1 MAETKRATNSLTKGN
16 NGAVTEKKPNKTI
29 YEIIKAGEKQFAA
42 ALPKH
47 LNSERFTRIAIT
59 TIRQNPKLAECN
71 AESLL
76 GSLMT
81 IAQLGLEPGVLGQ
94 YYLIP
99 FKNNKLGT
107 IECQFQLGYKGMI
120 ELLRRTGQLSDI
132 YAYTVYS
139 NDEFDIEYGLDRT
152 LKHKPAFTNPEG
164 RGEIVGF
171 YSVAILKDGTRAF
184 EYMTKK
190 EVIEHEE
197 KYRKGNFKNEIWN
210 KNFEEMSLK
219 TVTKKMLKW
228 LPISVEMIE
237 NLRKDEQI
245 YKLDEKT
252 NEVTSEYIDENI
264 INYDEDGVIVEE
276 KPTTE
281 DMQTLM
287 TISQASGIDITKKA
301 KELYGVSTLD
311 DINMEQYNELKEI
324 AING

>member
-94 YYLIP
+94 CYLIP

-171 YSVAILKDGTRAF
+171 YSVAILKDGT
-184 EYMTKK
+184 
-190 EVIEHEE
+190 
-197 KYRKGNFKNEIWN
+197 
-210 KNFEEMSLK
+210 
-219 TVTKKMLKW
+219 
-228 LPISVEMIE
+228 
-237 NLRKDEQI
+237 
-245 YKLDEKT
+245 
-252 NEVTSEYIDENI
+252 
-264 INYDEDGVIVEE
+264 IVEE
-276 KPTTE
+276 GAEEELKNKALGYIWEVVPESIRDREKIITEHLVSKIYESNDSIRIRVISENRPNIKARKVEPTLE
-281 DMQTLM
+281 DIYLM
-287 TISQASGIDITKKA
+287 HFQREG
-301 KELYGVSTLD
+301 KEL
-311 DINMEQYNELKEI
+311 
-324 AING
+324 

>member
-1 MAETKRATNSLTKGN
+1 MAETKRATNSLVKGS

-76 GSLMT
+76 GNLMT

-94 YYLIP
+94 CYLIP

-139 NDEFDIEYGLDRT
+139 NDEFD
-152 LKHKPAFTNPEG
+152 
-164 RGEIVGF
+164 
-171 YSVAILKDGTRAF
+171 
-184 EYMTKK
+184 
-190 EVIEHEE
+190 
-197 KYRKGNFKNEIWN
+197 
-210 KNFEEMSLK
+210 
-219 TVTKKMLKW
+219 
-228 LPISVEMIE
+228 
-237 NLRKDEQI
+237 
-245 YKLDEKT
+245 
-252 NEVTSEYIDENI
+252 
-264 INYDEDGVIVEE
+264 
-276 KPTTE
+276 
-281 DMQTLM
+281 
-287 TISQASGIDITKKA
+287 
-301 KELYGVSTLD
+301 
-311 DINMEQYNELKEI
+311 
-324 AING
+324 

>member
-1 MAETKRATNSLTKGN
+1 MAEVKKATNSLAKGTT
-16 NGAVTEKKPNKTI
+16 GSVVEKKKGKTI
-29 YEIIKAGEKQFAA
+29 FDIIKAGEQQFAA

-47 LNSERFTRIAIT
+47 INSERFTRIAIT

-94 YYLIP
+94 CYLIP

-139 NDEFDIEYGLDRT
+139 NDEFSIEYGLERT
-152 LKHKPAFTNPEG
+152 LKHIPAFSNVDG

-184 EYMTKK
+184 EYMTKR

-197 KYRKGNFKNEIWN
+197 KYRKGNFKNDIWN
-210 KNFEEMSLK
+210 KNFEEMALK

-245 YKLDEKT
+245 HKLDEKT
-252 NEVTSEYIDENI
+252 NEVNSEYIDDSI
-264 INYDEDGVIVEE
+264 IQYDEDGVIVE

-311 DINMEQYNELKEI
+311 DINMEQYKELKELS
-324 AING
+324 ING

>member
-1 MAETKRATNSLTKGN
+1 
-16 NGAVTEKKPNKTI
+16 
-29 YEIIKAGEKQFAA
+29 
-42 ALPKH
+42 
-47 LNSERFTRIAIT
+47 
-59 TIRQNPKLAECN
+59 
-71 AESLL
+71 
-76 GSLMT
+76 
-81 IAQLGLEPGVLGQ
+81 
-94 YYLIP
+94 
-99 FKNNKLGT
+99 
-107 IECQFQLGYKGMI
+107 
-120 ELLRRTGQLSDI
+120 
-132 YAYTVYS
+132 
-139 NDEFDIEYGLDRT
+139 
-152 LKHKPAFTNPEG
+152 
-164 RGEIVGF
+164 
-171 YSVAILKDGTRAF
+171 
-184 EYMTKK
+184 MTKK
-190 EVIEHEE
+190 KVIEHEE

-245 YKLDEKT
+245 HKLDEKT

>member
-1 MAETKRATNSLTKGN
+1 MAEVKKATNSLIKGN

-94 YYLIP
+94 CYLIP
-99 FKNNKLGT
+99 YGT
-107 IECQFQLGYKGMI
+107 ECQLQLGYKGMI

-132 YAYTVYS
+132 YAYSVYS
-139 NDEFDIEYGLDRT
+139 NDEFSIEYGLERT
-152 LKHKPAFTNPEG
+152 LKHIPAFTNPEG

-184 EYMTKK
+184 EYMTKN
-190 EVIEHEE
+190 EVVAHEE
-197 KYRKGNFKNEIWN
+197 KYRKGKFKNNVWE
-210 KNFEEMSLK
+210 KNFEEMALK

-228 LPISVEMIE
+228 LPISVELVE
-237 NLRKDEQI
+237 NLRKDEQVH
-245 YKLDEKT
+245 KLDEKT
-252 NEVTSEYIDENI
+252 NEIKSEYMEDV
-264 INYDEDGVIVEE
+264 INCDEDGVIVEE

-287 TISQASGIDITKKA
+287 TIAQGNNFDVSKKA